1 MKKIEAII
9 RREKL
14 DAVKKALDAI
24 KTPGI
29 TMYEVLGHGKQ
40 KGIVEQFRGR
50 EFRVDFL
57 PKTKIEVVV
66 EDSHLRSTLDAIL
79 KAAATGQVGDGKIFV
94 STIDDVIRVRTGESG
109 ALAVA

>member
-1 MKKIEAII
+1 M
-9 RREKL
+9 
-14 DAVKKALDAI
+14 
-24 KTPGI
+24 
-29 TMYEVLGHGKQ
+29 
-40 KGIVEQFRGR
+40 
-50 EFRVDFL
+50 DFL